1 MNGAAIITVTQ
12 TRLDRL
18 GHLDHV
24 EAVCSRGVRER
35 CCGAPDHTM
44 LLDAR
49 TDLSMSSGAIDLV
62 AEFECEPLIHVLHET
77 VQ

>member
-1 MNGAAIITVTQ
+1 MACGS
-12 TRLDRL
+12 
-18 GHLDHV
+18 
-24 EAVCSRGVRER
+24 AVV
-35 CCGAPDHTM
+35 ALLTHTM

-62 AEFECEPLIHVLHET
+62 AQIECEPLIHVRHEK

>member
-1 MNGAAIITVTQ
+1 MACGS
-12 TRLDRL
+12 
-18 GHLDHV
+18 
-24 EAVCSRGVRER
+24 AVV
-35 CCGAPDHTM
+35 ALLLTHAM

-62 AEFECEPLIHVLHET
+62 AEIECEPLIHVRHER